1 MVVLAV
7 LEFHEATRSSL
18 HVPGEDVGKPKQ
30 EVETWPGIS
39 DIKGKA

>member
-1 MVVLAV
+1 M
-7 LEFHEATRSSL
+7 LEFHETTRS